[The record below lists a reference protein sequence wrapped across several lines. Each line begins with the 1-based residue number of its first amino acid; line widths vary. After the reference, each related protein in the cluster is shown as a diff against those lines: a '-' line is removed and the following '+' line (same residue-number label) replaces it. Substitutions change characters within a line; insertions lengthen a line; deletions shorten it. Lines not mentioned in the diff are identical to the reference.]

1 MDLQPRT
8 YRIRI
13 FDKTYEVFADRP
25 YVSVLDFSPGPGL
38 RATQGQLDSL
48 VTSLA
53 RAAGARGPKTLD
65 FHLMVCDAET
75 GVVVCHWPAT
85 TWVADR

>member
-8 YRIRI
+8 YLIRL
-13 FDKTYEVFADRP
+13 FDKDYEVLRNRRN
-25 YVSVLDFSPGPGL
+25 VTVLDFSPGPGL
-38 RATQGQLDSL
+38 RATQGQLDAL

-53 RAAGARGPKTLD
+53 YAAGARGPRTLD
-65 FHLMVCDAET
+65 FHLAIHDAET
-75 GVVVCHWPAT
+75 GEPVCNWPAT